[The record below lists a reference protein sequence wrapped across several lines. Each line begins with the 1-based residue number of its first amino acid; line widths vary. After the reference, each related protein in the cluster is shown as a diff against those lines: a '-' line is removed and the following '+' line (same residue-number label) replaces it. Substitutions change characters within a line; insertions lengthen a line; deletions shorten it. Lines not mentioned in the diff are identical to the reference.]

1 MHIHAQHVLVNAKL
15 TFVCELG
22 RGCNDRWSEPLEP
35 RPVAIA
41 LRYDPEKGELPRVTA
56 RGRGRI
62 AERIIAL
69 ARQAGVPVR
78 ADPDLAQLLVRL
90 EAGSAIPVEA
100 FAAVAEILAL
110 LYRENARLAAS
121 PAGGMR

>member
-1 MHIHAQHVLVNAKL
+1 
-15 TFVCELG
+15 
-22 RGCNDRWSEPLEP
+22 LEP

>member
-1 MHIHAQHVLVNAKL
+1 MEHE
-15 TFVCELG
+15 T
-22 RGCNDRWSEPLEP
+22 
-35 RPVAIA
+35 VAVA
-41 LRYDPEKGELPRVTA
+41 LRYDPAGGDLPRVTA

-62 AERIIAL
+62 ARRIIEL

-78 ADPDLAQLLVRL
+78 QDPDLAQLLARL

-121 PAGGMR
+121 RREVAG

>member
-1 MHIHAQHVLVNAKL
+1 M
-15 TFVCELG
+15 
-22 RGCNDRWSEPLEP
+22 DP
-35 RPVAIA
+35 RPLAVA

-56 RGRGRI
+56 RGRGRV
-62 AERIIAL
+62 AERIIDL

-90 EAGSAIPVEA
+90 ETGSAIPVEA